1 PRPRALD
8 ARVPRDLET
17 IVLKAMAREPGDRY
31 PTATALAEDLRCFL
45 TDRPIRARRTPLWER
60 TWRLCKRNRLVAS
73 LTALLVMF
81 LLVATGASIV
91 AAFHF
96 DRLAQ
101 EAKQNAEAAERN
113 AQKEKEASG
122 KAEEAKRIAENKKTE
137 AEAQRE
143 RAVKSEAKARAVVR
157 KYLV

>member
-73 LTALLVMF
+73 LTALLVTL
-81 LLVATGASIV
+81 LLVATGVSIV
-91 AAFHF
+91 AALHF

-101 EAKQNAEAAERN
+101 K
-113 AQKEKEASG
+113 
-122 KAEEAKRIAENKKTE
+122 
-137 AEAQRE
+137 
-143 RAVKSEAKARAVVR
+143 EAKARGEAEKAEERAVNN
-157 KYLV
+157 